1 MKRLLNIFERLP
13 VKVRILLVV
22 AFFAG
27 VSLLFYQFIYLRF
40 DKEETRLR
48 ADIKKTKTEIETLNS
63 QIPLLKKRIEE
74 MKLIEIDRIGLDA
87 VLFRWNR
94 YTQFLEEVTK
104 EADESKISI
113 INIIPVTALDK
124 GDYIEVLLNVELR
137 GKYRDLGG
145 YLKRVELLP
154 RLVKV
159 KNIKIEYLP
168 DMYPELNARIETMT
182 YIKKPGSS

>member
-13 VKVRILLVV
+13 VKARILLLV

-27 VSLLFYQFIYLRF
+27 VSVLFYQFIYLKF

-48 ADIKKTKTEIETLNS
+48 GDIKKTKTEIEALNS
-63 QIPLLKKRIEE
+63 QIPVITKRIEE
-74 MKLIEIDRIGLDA
+74 MKPIAIDRIRLDA
-87 VLFRWNR
+87 ISFKWDR

-104 EADESKISI
+104 EADESRIAL
-113 INIIPVTALDK
+113 INITPITALDK
-124 GDYIEVLLNVELR
+124 GDYIEVLLNIELR

-159 KNIKIEYLP
+159 RNIKIESIP
-168 DMYPELNARIETMT
+168 DLYPELGVKIETIT
-182 YIKKPGSS
+182 YLKKPES